1 MNFYQKSAGLVAL
14 SLLAVA
20 CPKPPDAG
28 APTASITS
36 PAQDQVLSGTVTI
49 QIDAKDDESGIAKVN
64 VYAKAR
70 GSKSKGFLVGSS
82 ITKPFVVTWN
92 TNNPSGVPNQTDLDL
107 VAEAVDRG
115 GNPGNSEPV
124 RVRTQNSNVPSL
136 SLVAAFTYP
145 TQKILPARAART
157 QAVLPSFQLP
167 FSIVTP
173 PANVSTAEKAAARVS
188 LQNLGSGVR
197 ALALSDHQYAQRWEW
212 APVSNADGY
221 GIYTSSTDLA
231 GPYELVRKQAADTSA
246 SLQLTEKFI
255 ENAKPGDVVY
265 GAVTA
270 LSNNASVESGKSN
283 ADAATFLPPQDA
295 GIPAD
300 GATIADGKPTMSWT
314 KTTGIIGYQYF
325 IYDSDP
331 YDASQKAKILCTNFP
346 KSTAALS
353 VAYPVPELKGET
365 KCNPL
370 VSGTY
375 YWIVVGISFDKED
388 KADGFTQS
396 ISQKFIVP

>member
-1 MNFYQKSAGLVAL
+1 MKFNQKNIAL
-14 SLLAVA
+14 LLFSVLGVA

-28 APTASITS
+28 APVASISS

-49 QIDAKDDESGIAKVN
+49 QIDAKDEESGIAKVN

-92 TNNPSGVPNQTDLDL
+92 TNNPSGVPNRTDLDL

-115 GNPGNSEPV
+115 GNAGNSEPV

-145 TQKILPARAART
+145 PQKVVPARASAL

-167 FSIVTP
+167 FSLVTP
-173 PANVSTAEKAAARVS
+173 PAGVSAAQKAAARAS
-188 LQNLGSGVR
+188 LQNLALGVR
-197 ALALSDHQYAQRWEW
+197 PLALSDHQYSQRWEW
-212 APVSNADGY
+212 APVLNADGY
-221 GIYTSSTDLA
+221 GIYFSNSDSA

-246 SLQLTEKFI
+246 ALQLSEKII

-265 GAVTA
+265 GAVTS

-283 ADAATFLPPQDA
+283 GDAATFLPPQDA

-300 GATIADGKPTMSWT
+300 GATVADGKPTMSWT
-314 KTTGIIGYQYF
+314 KTMGIIGYQYF

-331 YDASQKAKILCTNFP
+331 YDSARKAKILCTNFP
-346 KSTAALS
+346 KTTAALS
-353 VAYPVPELKGET
+353 VPYPISAPQGEA
-365 KCNPL
+365 KCTAL
-370 VSGTY
+370 ASGTY
-375 YWIVVGISFDKED
+375 YWVVVGVSFDKED

-396 ISQKFIVP
+396 ISQTFIVP